1 MTTKK
6 ISKIHQRV
14 MSAST
19 ATRNINKMIE
29 NSIESIGDDSDFFK
43 DNPAQWEELEE
54 LASSLREGVLTF
66 ADQMNSMV
74 TNEEAMALLQ
84 DKKPEFDRMFQTYLS
99 DTKDFSEKFAQL
111 YTKHEGRSGKITNM
125 EDYALFNSLAFQYEH
140 AKDELSALLAPTISE
155 MVLLINSQYTKQQ
168 QQAKAQADLT
178 NPAVVSD
185 VEVKTQD

>member
-178 NPAVVSD
+178 NPDVVSD